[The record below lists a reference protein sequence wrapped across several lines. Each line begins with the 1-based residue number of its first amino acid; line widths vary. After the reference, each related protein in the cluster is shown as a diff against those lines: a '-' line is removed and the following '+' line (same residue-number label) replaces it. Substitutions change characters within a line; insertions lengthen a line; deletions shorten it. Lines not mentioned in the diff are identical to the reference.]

1 MKVVIQRV
9 KEASVEVDQQVV
21 GEIKKGLL
29 LFTCFEHEDT
39 EKTIDAAVDKISKLR
54 IFEDQNEKMNLSA
67 LDLNLEILSI
77 SQFTLSWDGSRGY
90 RPSFDASMKPAEAR
104 LFYSIFNRKLK
115 EAGLKVSEGRFGATM
130 QVKSL
135 NDGPVTFHLSF

>member
-9 KEASVEVDQQVV
+9 KEASVEVDNEVV
-21 GEIKKGLL
+21 GAIKDGLL
-29 LFTCFEHEDT
+29 LFTCFEHNDD
-39 EKTIDAAVDKISKLR
+39 EKTIDAAILKISKLR
-54 IFEDQNEKMNLSA
+54 IFEDEHEKMNLSA

-90 RPSFDASMKPAEAR
+90 RPSFDGAMKPTQAR
-104 LFYSIFNRKLK
+104 LFYGIFNKKLK
-115 EAGLKVSEGRFGATM
+115 EIGLKVSEGRFGANM